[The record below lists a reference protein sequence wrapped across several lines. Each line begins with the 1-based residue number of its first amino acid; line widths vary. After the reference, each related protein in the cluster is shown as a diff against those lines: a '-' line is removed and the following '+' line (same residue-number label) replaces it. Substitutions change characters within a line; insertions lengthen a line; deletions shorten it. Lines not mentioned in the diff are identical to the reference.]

1 MAFNYNHLVDVDS
14 PQNSDIIEK
23 FNKILE
29 KNNLNG
35 NLNSNLNSKLDTINK
50 QFTEE
55 KTPHDEVVK
64 KIRWNTYYYKKY
76 RQQTHMLFFISCIC
90 VLMIVLSKLRSAY
103 FDEKAYSLVIGIILG
118 LSVIYMLYGLWDLL
132 LKDDK
137 NFDEYD
143 YSIYG
148 SSGKNISDLNEIKS
162 KPYKPKCNPITPISV
177 NSSFLNKYF

>member
-1 MAFNYNHLVDVDS
+1 MSFNYNHLVDVDS
-14 PQNSDIIEK
+14 SENSNIIEK

-29 KNNLNG
+29 KNNLN
-35 NLNSNLNSKLDTINK
+35 SNFKRKLDTVNLHFK
-50 QFTEE
+50 EE
-55 KTPHDEVVK
+55 KTPHEEVVNQ
-64 KIRWNTYYYKKY
+64 IRWNTYYYKKY
-76 RQQTHMLFFISCIC
+76 RQQTHLLFFIICIC

-118 LSVIYMLYGLWDLL
+118 VTFIYMLYGLWDIL

-148 SSGKNISDLNEIKS
+148 SSGKNITDLNKVES
-162 KPYKPKCNPITPISV
+162 DSDKPDCKPKTHDSV